1 MPGHKICNKCKL
13 TKDHNEF
20 SKRGKNSNLLQSS
33 CKMCVAARV
42 RKNYKDYYSVR
53 AKELYKQNPRKADDA
68 RLKRLYGISIAQYNE
83 MLEEQNNVCAVCL
96 KPETSTH
103 KNGTIKQL
111 SVDHC
116 HKTNKIRGLLC
127 DACNRAEGFLR
138 SDVDLIRKLADYV
151 EKHNLVK

>member
-1 MPGHKICNKCKL
+1 MLGHKTCNNCKL
-13 TKDHNEF
+13 NKAYNEF

-33 CKMCVAARV
+33 CKICIAAKV

-53 AKELYKQNPRKADDA
+53 VKELYKQNPRKGDDA
-68 RLKRLYGISIAQYNE
+68 RYKRLYGISLSQYNE
-83 MLEEQNNVCAVCL
+83 MLVRQNNVCAVCL
-96 KPETSTH
+96 KPETCTH

-127 DACNRAEGFLR
+127 DGCNRAEGYLR
-138 SDVDLIRKLADYV
+138 SDPEVIRRLADYV
-151 EKHNLVK
+151 EKHSLVK